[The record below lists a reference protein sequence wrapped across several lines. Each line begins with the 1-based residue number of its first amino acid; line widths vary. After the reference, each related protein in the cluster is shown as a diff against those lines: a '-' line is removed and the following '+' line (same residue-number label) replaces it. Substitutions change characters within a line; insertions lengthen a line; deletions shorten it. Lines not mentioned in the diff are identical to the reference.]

1 MCATIKNYVT
11 LFSKSQLYM
20 KKTLAALALGLGF
33 QTYAQQEFSS
43 FCNTGHGGATTF
55 ATDYQA
61 TGIAPANLGWA
72 PRHDKK
78 VTMGFSEFGGSLY
91 SEALQKNELRQV
103 LSDLITGGGKKFTY
117 QEKMDAARNFAETGF
132 TINADLS
139 AFGIA
144 VQVPVAGGFAF
155 RMNDHFQFTSKL
167 GTTASDLL
175 FLGKTSSIFDSLLI
189 QLPSGATDYIANHAN
204 LDADTAKMVLM
215 GKANVPQMLS
225 KILDGTEMTMMY
237 YRDFN
242 LSYGRKIFGDS
253 SFALYGGLGLKYVQG
268 MALLNI
274 KAENNQLT
282 GYSSLTPAF
291 GIDYGTAAKAAN
303 TVSGTG
309 FPPKSVGT
317 GFGFDLGA
325 NIVIRKFKLG
335 ASIINMGSIKWT
347 GNVYELQ
354 DTLMTSTTNEGM
366 ENYNIFSQF
375 KKFFGNN
382 GGLFKLTGQQSKTTK
397 LPGMIRAG
405 ASIGLGRI
413 AEIGIDCILP
423 TDNTIPGSIEKP
435 IIGFGGD
442 IYAAPWVKFQAGF
455 ITGGNYGTQIPVGV
469 IFIAPGGK
477 YEAGIAS
484 RDAITFFTQN
494 GPTISLSTGF
504 IRMRF

>member
-1 MCATIKNYVT
+1 
-11 LFSKSQLYM
+11 M
-20 KKTLAALALGLGF
+20 KKLLLAAGLLPAF
-33 QTYAQQEFSS
+33 CSFAQQEFSS

-61 TGIAPANLGWA
+61 TGIAPQNLGWA
-72 PRHDKK
+72 PRYEKK
-78 VTMGFSEFGGSLY
+78 FTMGFSEFGGSLY
-91 SEALQKNELRQV
+91 SEALKKDELRQV

-117 QEKMDAARNFAETGF
+117 QEKMDAARNFSETGF
-132 TINADLS
+132 TLNADLS
-139 AFGIA
+139 AYGIA
-144 VQVPVAGGFAF
+144 LQTRRAGGFAF

-167 GTTASDLL
+167 GKTASDLL

-189 QLPSGATDYIANHAN
+189 QLPSGATEYIANHEN
-204 LDADTAKMVLM
+204 LNPDTVKMVLM
-215 GKANVPQMLS
+215 GKSSIPKMLS
-225 KILDGTEMTMMY
+225 AVLNGTEMTMMY

-242 LSYGRKIFGDS
+242 LSYGKKIFGDS
-253 SFALYGGLGLKYVQG
+253 AFALYGGVGIKYVQG
-268 MALLNI
+268 IALLNI
-274 KAENNQLT
+274 KSENNQLS
-282 GYSSLTPAF
+282 GYSALTPAF

-317 GFGFDLGA
+317 GFGFDIGA

-335 ASIINMGSIKWT
+335 ASMINMGSIKWT

-354 DTLMTSTTNEGM
+354 DTSLASTTNEGM

-382 GGLFKLTGQQSKTTK
+382 GGLFKLKGQQSKTTS

-442 IYAAPWVKFQAGF
+442 IYAAPWIKFQAGF
-455 ITGGNYGTQIPVGV
+455 LTGGNYGSQVPVGV

-504 IRMRF
+504 VRMRF